1 MKIIGIIIEANPLHH
16 GHEHLINT
24 VKQEHNPDCLIAVVS
39 TYFTMRGDINCVT
52 KKEKINQLL
61 NSGFD
66 LVFELPIA
74 LSMHRSDIFAE
85 NSVKI
90 LKTIGIT
97 HLAFGSEIQNIDL
110 FNRLLAVRELPE
122 YQELFKYYLNTNSSY
137 KQASIK
143 ALSHYFDPNL
153 ISVFS
158 HPNFTLGLEYLKY
171 LKDTNIEPIIIK
183 RIGSYNET
191 NPTSS
196 ITSATAVRT
205 LITNNQDIS
214 KYVSFNNYL
223 NLSVINKN
231 IFELIKYKL
240 LVETKSLNTDVEGIG
255 NYIRNHGDFNTDYND
270 FVNKLANKKYTKTRI
285 RRYLINLLINN
296 RLPYIIEEN
305 YLRLIGFN
313 KTGINYINS
322 LDTSIKEQIFN
333 TPKNLKNEEVRK
345 YLDLEIKT
353 AKLFSLISNTDI
365 EEFKLPVRKD

>member
-1 MKIIGIIIEANPLHH
+1 ML
-16 GHEHLINT
+16 
-24 VKQEHNPDCLIAVVS
+24 
-39 TYFTMRGDINCVT
+39 T

-122 YQELFKYYLNTNSSY
+122 YQELFKYYLNANSSY

-214 KYVSFNNYL
+214 KYVSYDNYL
-223 NLSVINKN
+223 NLEVINKN
-231 IFELIKYKL
+231 IFAFE
-240 LVETKSLNTDVEGIG
+240 
-255 NYIRNHGDFNTDYND
+255 
-270 FVNKLANKKYTKTRI
+270 
-285 RRYLINLLINN
+285 
-296 RLPYIIEEN
+296 
-305 YLRLIGFN
+305 
-313 KTGINYINS
+313 
-322 LDTSIKEQIFN
+322 IF
-333 TPKNLKNEEVRK
+333 
-345 YLDLEIKT
+345 
-353 AKLFSLISNTDI
+353 
-365 EEFKLPVRKD
+365 

>member
-1 MKIIGIIIEANPLHH
+1 MKIVGIIIEANPLHH

-24 VKQEHNPDCLIAVVS
+24 VKKEHNPDCLVAVVS
-39 TYFTMRGDINCVT
+39 TYFTMRGDINCIT

-85 NSVKI
+85 NSVRI
-90 LKTIGIT
+90 LKSIGIT

-122 YQELFKYYLNTNSSY
+122 YQELFKYYLNANSSY

-191 NPTSS
+191 KPTSS
-196 ITSATAVRT
+196 ITSATAIRT

-214 KYVSFNNYL
+214 KYVSYNNYL
-223 NLSVINKN
+223 NLEVINKN

-296 RLPYIIEEN
+296 RLPYIIKEN

-313 KTGINYINS
+313 TTGINYINS

-333 TPKNLKNEEVRK
+333 TPKNLKNEEIRK

-353 AKLFSLISNTDI
+353 AKLFSLISNTEI